1 MAARRSNQETRR
13 ARAAAAAPAPGAVG
27 DDPRRPPKTAVGDE
41 PSGPPRKAPID
52 GRPARSAPAG
62 AAGVAR
68 RILAAGEALAMA
80 GGLGLAVL
88 ALVDARAHALATE
101 AVVPGVKLAGRD
113 VGGLAGEELRE
124 AAQAL
129 GREALD
135 RPLTLAAGPAEVRT
149 SARALGADPVA
160 DASVRSALAVG
171 RSGDPWV
178 DLRERV
184 AAARGEVDL
193 PIGYRLVDGPALTE
207 LLALAPRVDR
217 PSLPTRLDLERRKV
231 VPASTG
237 SALLAY
243 DSLSAVAVGL
253 AEGKDRIDLVV
264 QDKPP
269 VDDPLAGMADALD
282 VSVVLGSFD
291 TPYVMSDADR
301 SHNLKVGG
309 QAIDG
314 HVLQPGE
321 LFSFNAVVG
330 PRTAEAGYRYA
341 TGIESGELVDTM
353 GGGICQVSSTLFG
366 AAFFAGLE
374 VVRARP
380 HSRPSSYVDM
390 GLDSTVVYP
399 DVDLKLKNTFDFPV
413 VLHMTVSQ
421 GKVRAEVLGPRR
433 PYQVAFER
441 ELVEVKPYKTV
452 WRHDPALRSG
462 IEAVAQ
468 RGMRGFKIKR
478 IRKLYQGGEVV
489 KTEDWELSYPSTTE
503 ILRRG
508 TNPAGEVPEP
518 QKSPPLRDPATAL
531 RIMQ

>member
-1 MAARRSNQETRR
+1 
-13 ARAAAAAPAPGAVG
+13 V
-27 DDPRRPPKTAVGDE
+27 
-41 PSGPPRKAPID
+41 
-52 GRPARSAPAG
+52 
-62 AAGVAR
+62 R
-68 RILAAGEALAMA
+68 RILAAGEGLAMA
-80 GGLGLAVL
+80 SGLAMATLV
-88 ALVDARAHALATE
+88 LVDARAHALAAD
-101 AVVPGVKLAGRD
+101 AVVPGVKLAGKD
-113 VGGLAGEELRE
+113 VGGLSGAALQA

-129 GREALD
+129 GDASLD

-160 DASVRSALAVG
+160 DASMRSALTVG
-171 RSGDPWV
+171 RSGDPWI

-193 PIGYRLVDGPALTE
+193 PIGYRIVDGPALTE

-231 VPASTG
+231 LPASTG

-269 VDDPLAGMADALD
+269 VDDPLFGLAEALD
-282 VSVVLGSFD
+282 VSMVLGSFD
-291 TPYVMSDADR
+291 TPYVMSDTER
-301 SHNLKVGG
+301 NHNLEVGG

-314 HVLQPGE
+314 YVLQPGE
-321 LFSFNAVVG
+321 LFSFNKVVG
-330 PRTAEAGYRYA
+330 PRSAEAGYRYA

-353 GGGICQVSSTLFG
+353 GGGICQVSSTIFG

-374 VVRARP
+374 VVRNRP

-399 DVDLKLKNTFDFPV
+399 DVDLKLRNPFPFPV

-433 PYQVAFER
+433 PYQVSFER
-441 ELVEVKPYKTV
+441 ELVEVKPYKSV
-452 WRHDPALRSG
+452 WRPDATLRAG
-462 IEAVAQ
+462 TEAVAQ

-478 IRKLYQGGEVV
+478 IRKLYEGGQVV

-503 ILRRG
+503 IVRRG

-518 QKSPPLRDPATAL
+518 KKTPPLRDPATAL

>member
-1 MAARRSNQETRR
+1 MRR
-13 ARAAAAAPAPGAVG
+13 V
-27 DDPRRPPKTAVGDE
+27 
-41 PSGPPRKAPID
+41 
-52 GRPARSAPAG
+52 
-62 AAGVAR
+62 
-68 RILAAGEALAMA
+68 LAAGEGLAMA
-80 GGLGLAVL
+80 SGLAM
-88 ALVDARAHALATE
+88 ATMMLVDTRAQALAAD
-101 AVVPGVKLAGRD
+101 AVVPGVKLAGKD
-113 VGGLAGEELRE
+113 VGGLSGEGLRE
-124 AAQAL
+124 AARAL
-129 GREALD
+129 GDASLD
-135 RPLTLAAGPAEVRT
+135 RPLTLAAGQAEVRT

-160 DASVRSALAVG
+160 EASVRSALAVG

-193 PIGYRLVDGPALTE
+193 PIGYRIVDGPALAE

-231 VPASTG
+231 LPASAG

-269 VDDPLAGMADALD
+269 VDDPLAGLAEGLD

-291 TPYVMSDADR
+291 TPYVMSDTER
-301 SHNLKVGG
+301 NHNLEVGG

-321 LFSFNAVVG
+321 LFSFNEVVG

-374 VVRARP
+374 VVRNRP

-399 DVDLKLKNTFDFPV
+399 DVDLKLRNPFDFPV
-413 VLHMTVSQ
+413 VFHMTVSQ

-433 PYQVAFER
+433 PYQVSFER

-452 WRHDPALRSG
+452 WRHDATLRAG
-462 IEAVAQ
+462 TEAVAQ

-478 IRKLYQGGEVV
+478 IRKLYEGGQVI

-503 ILRRG
+503 IPRRG

-518 QKSPPLRDPATAL
+518 QKTPALRDPATAL

>member
-1 MAARRSNQETRR
+1 MAAGSPTRVDAAVRSAQVSCNGSSRRSPEAPKAASAPLGASPGAKTPSTGPDP
-13 ARAAAAAPAPGAVG
+13 AAAGRALVRRMLAVG
-27 DDPRRPPKTAVGDE
+27 EG
-41 PSGPPRKAPID
+41 
-52 GRPARSAPAG
+52 
-62 AAGVAR
+62 
-68 RILAAGEALAMA
+68 LAMTSGVVMA
-80 GGLGLAVL
+80 LYGLA
-88 ALVDARAHALATE
+88 DARAQALGAD
-101 AVVPGVKLAGRD
+101 VVMPGVKLAGQD
-113 VGGLAGEELRE
+113 VGGLSAEALRE
-124 AAQAL
+124 TAQTL
-129 GREALD
+129 GHAALD

-160 DASVRSALAVG
+160 EASVQGALSVG
-171 RSGDPWV
+171 RTGDPWI
-178 DLRERV
+178 DLRDRV
-184 AAARGEVDL
+184 AAARGDVDL
-193 PIGYRLVDGPALTE
+193 PIGYRIVDGPALDE

-231 VPASTG
+231 LPASTG

-243 DSLSAVAVGL
+243 DSLSAIAVGL
-253 AEGKDRIDLVV
+253 AEGAERIDLVV

-269 VDDPLAGMADALD
+269 VEDPLADLADALD

-291 TPYVMSDADR
+291 TPYPMSDTDR
-301 SHNLKVGG
+301 NHNLKVGSH
-309 QAIDG
+309 AVDG
-314 HVLQPGE
+314 FVLQPGE

-330 PRTAEAGYRYA
+330 PRSAEAGYRYA
-341 TGIESGELVDTM
+341 TGIEAGELVDTM

-399 DVDLKLKNTFDFPV
+399 DVDLKLRNPFEFPV

-441 ELVEVKPYKTV
+441 ELVEVRPYETI
-452 WRHDPALRSG
+452 WRHDAALRSG
-462 IEAVAQ
+462 HEVVAQ

-478 IRKLYQGGEVV
+478 IRKLYEGGQVV
-489 KTEDWELSYPSTTE
+489 KSEDWEVSYPSTTE
-503 ILRRG
+503 IVRRG
-508 TNPAGEVPEP
+508 TNPSGEVPERP
-518 QKSPPLRDPATAL
+518 KAPPLRDPATAL

>member
-1 MAARRSNQETRR
+1 MAATP
-13 ARAAAAAPAPGAVG
+13 APKATPAAPAQGGRRPRTLTPASTRAPTSSAVSAGGSVVRGALAVG
-27 DDPRRPPKTAVGDE
+27 EAIAMA
-41 PSGPPRKAPID
+41 SG
-52 GRPARSAPAG
+52 
-62 AAGVAR
+62 
-68 RILAAGEALAMA
+68 LAMA
-80 GGLGLAVL
+80 ILAVTAAREE
-88 ALVDARAHALATE
+88 ALGADG
-101 AVVPGVKLAGRD
+101 VVPGVRLAGQD
-113 VGGLAGEELRE
+113 VGGLGAEALRE
-124 AAQAL
+124 RAEAL
-129 GREALD
+129 GRAALD
-135 RPLTLAAGPAEVRT
+135 RPLTLAAGEAEVRT

-160 DASVRSALAVG
+160 EASVRGALAVG
-171 RSGDPWV
+171 RSGDPWA
-178 DLRERV
+178 DLRDRV

-193 PIGYRLVDGPALTE
+193 PIGYRFVDGPALAE

-231 VPASTG
+231 IPARAG
-237 SALLAY
+237 AALLAY

-253 AEGKDRIDLVV
+253 AEGVDRIELVV

-269 VDDPLAGMADALD
+269 VEDPLAGLAESLD
-282 VSVVLGSFD
+282 VGVVLGSFD
-291 TPYVMSDADR
+291 TPYPMSDTDR
-301 SHNLKVGG
+301 NHNLKVGSN
-309 QAIDG
+309 ALDG
-314 HVLQPGE
+314 VVLQPGE
-321 LFSFNAVVG
+321 LFSFNKTVG
-330 PRTAEAGYRYA
+330 PRSAEAGYRYA
-341 TGIESGELVDTM
+341 TGIEAGELVDTM

-399 DVDLKLKNTFDFPV
+399 DVDLKLRNPFEFPV

-441 ELVEVKPYKTV
+441 ELVEVRPHQSV
-452 WRHDPALRSG
+452 WRHDGRLRSG
-462 IEAVAQ
+462 TEAVAQ

-489 KTEDWELSYPSTTE
+489 ATEDWELSYPPTTE

-508 TNPAGEVPEP
+508 TNPTGEVPEP
-518 QKSPPLRDPATAL
+518 SKAPPLRDPATAL
-531 RIMQ
+531 RIVQ